1 MEKINN
7 ATFVKELSKELGY
20 SQKDIKEVMQG
31 IEAKALEHLAKGDQV
46 KVLPSLTMS
55 IGERKA
61 HAGINPATQEKITIP
76 ATKTVKVKLSP
87 SFKES
92 VKS

>member
-7 ATFVKELSKELGY
+7 ATFVKELAKKTGY
-20 SQKDIKEVMQG
+20 SQKDIKEVMQE
-31 IEAKALEHLAKGDQV
+31 IEAGALEHLAKGDQV

-55 IGERKA
+55 VGERKA